1 MLFIFRRGE
10 EHPVPG
16 DGQDAAGL
24 HRAPPVPE
32 TRHATASAR
41 TLILLDATAKQDAET
56 AVVTLIDI
64 TMPMSG
70 GCKMTQCDH

>member
-32 TRHATASAR
+32 TRHTTTSGR
-41 TLILLDATAKQDAET
+41 TLLLIQLLLDASAQQDAET
-56 AVVTLIDI
+56 AVVTLIG
-64 TMPMSG
+64 ME
-70 GCKMTQCDH
+70 Q

>member
-32 TRHATASAR
+32 TRHATATSSSGR
-41 TLILLDATAKQDAET
+41 TLLLIQLLDAPAQQDAET
-56 AVVTLIDI
+56 AVVTLID
-64 TMPMSG
+64 ME
-70 GCKMTQCDH
+70 Q

>member
-1 MLFIFRRGE
+1 MLNELFLILNINAIFRRGE

-32 TRHATASAR
+32 TRHAATASGR
-41 TLILLDATAKQDAET
+41 TILVILDASAQQNAET
-56 AVVTLIDI
+56 AVVTL
-64 TMPMSG
+64 
-70 GCKMTQCDH
+70 

>member
-1 MLFIFRRGE
+1 MLNELFLILNINAIFRRGE

-32 TRHATASAR
+32 TRHAATAATTTTTTSSSGR
-41 TLILLDATAKQDAET
+41 TLLLLLDASALQDA
-56 AVVTLIDI
+56 
-64 TMPMSG
+64 
-70 GCKMTQCDH
+70 

>member
-1 MLFIFRRGE
+1 MILDAIFRRGE

-32 TRHATASAR
+32 TRHATTTSGRTLLLILDASAQQN
-41 TLILLDATAKQDAET
+41 AKT
-56 AVVTLIDI
+56 AVVTLID
-64 TMPMSG
+64 M
-70 GCKMTQCDH
+70 

>member
-1 MLFIFRRGE
+1 MILDAIFRRGE

-32 TRHATASAR
+32 TRHATATSGR
-41 TLILLDATAKQDAET
+41 TILLLDATAQQDAE
-56 AVVTLIDI
+56 AAIVTLID
-64 TMPMSG
+64 MVVG
-70 GCKMTQCDH
+70 G